1 MRIAVALVTSF
12 AEIVTIA
19 DLPAVVVMVKVAE
32 VAFAGTV
39 TEIGLWATAVLELDS
54 VTTIPPLGAG
64 PFRVTVAVELEP
76 AVTEEGDRLSDWTC
90 RGVMVRVEDALF
102 P

>member
-1 MRIAVALVTSF
+1 MRIAVAVVTPL
-12 AEIVTIA
+12 AEIVTFA

-39 TEIGLWATAVLELDS
+39 PETGVWATAVLELES

-64 PFRVTVAVELEP
+64 PLRVTVAVELEP
-76 AVTEEGDRLSDWTC
+76 AVTEDGDRLRDWTC
-90 RGVMVRVEDALF
+90 GGVMVRVEDALF